1 MDYWREFQQKWL
13 VYMPLFLLTLGCGI
27 ESGALMTLSFLCH
40 CLICKKKGISLWGDW
55 WKQPLVRQTFL
66 IVTFSFAC
74 AAVTLPFNNG
84 DGELLVKYIG
94 RMIPLVLVLILVRPR
109 RYVFPVVWAGILLSI
124 IWYIGVVFRYPV
136 WRHGRLFG
144 PFSSP
149 NSLACLLLLFI
160 PVALFGI
167 IRYRQSCPK
176 GMIAAGFLT
185 IAALAI
191 LVCTGSRNAYISLAV
206 VFFLLFYFVFRQRD
220 KRGLP
225 IMVGAFLAACL
236 GIGILAPGFL
246 AHRFQQNIQNDG
258 RVYLMQTAVQLIKEE
273 PLVGIGLG
281 NWGKVYRE
289 RFEAD
294 NPNHEVNI
302 QSPHNIYLQVW
313 NETGLIGLIG
323 FLSLAGFQLGTLI
336 KSLRRFYCQ
345 HPHGF
350 PWLAGL
356 FLPILAIFLFGFMDY
371 DFFSRHIM
379 HLYWFYWGLCLYAIS
394 YYVKEI

>member
-1 MDYWREFQQKWL
+1 MDYWQDFQQKWL
-13 VYMPLFLLTLGCGI
+13 DYVPLFLLTLGCGI
-27 ESGALMTLSFLCH
+27 ESGVLMTLSFLCH
-40 CLICKKKGISLWGDW
+40 CLVCKRQGISLWGTW
-55 WKQPLVRQTFL
+55 WKQPLVRQTF
-66 IVTFSFAC
+66 IIIAFSFAC

-94 RMIPLVLVLILVRPR
+94 RMIPLILVLIFVRPGKF
-109 RYVFPVVWAGILLSI
+109 VFPVVWAGILLSI
-124 IWYIGVVFRYPV
+124 VWYMGDVFRYPV
-136 WRHGRLFG
+136 WQYGRLFG

-149 NSLACLLLLFI
+149 NSLACLMLLFI
-160 PVALFGI
+160 PVALFGVI
-167 IRYRQSCPK
+167 QYRQVCPNCA
-176 GMIAAGFLT
+176 IAAGLLT
-185 IAALAI
+185 MAALAI
-191 LVCTGSRNAYISLAV
+191 LLCTGSRNAYISLAV
-206 VFFLLFYFVFRQRD
+206 VFLLLFYFVFRQGD
-220 KRGLP
+220 KQVLR
-225 IMVGAFLAACL
+225 IMLGAFLAACL
-236 GIGILAPGFL
+236 GIGILTPGVL
-246 AHRFQQNIQNDG
+246 SHRLQQNIQNDG
-258 RVYLMQTAVQLIKEE
+258 RIYLMQTAVQLIKEK

-281 NWGKVYRE
+281 NWGKVYHE

-294 NPNHEVNI
+294 NPKHEVNI

-323 FLSLAGFQLGTLI
+323 FLSLIGFQLGSLI
-336 KSLRRFYCQ
+336 MALRRFYRQ

-379 HLYWFYWGLCLYAIS
+379 HLYWFYWGLCLYALS